1 MAKRSKDLIKFV
13 VTEKDRLA
21 FTVNTEYNNML
32 DYLSKRLEN
41 LHEEEDIP
49 FEEYKE
55 LSKRILKCLATLKL
69 SFNSFDDS
77 IEEMFE
83 EYNLEQ
89 YRNKGIAKSSNIK
102 ERSSDSKEQSS
113 EPDIDAWDIAFECTN
128 STDNALEDQQ
138 SSPAAFNDIFEDLRA
153 SINNIFVDKNAAVS
167 DSENTSG

>member
-113 EPDIDAWDIAFECTN
+113 EPDIDGILLL
-128 STDNALEDQQ
+128 NALIQRIMHLKT
-138 SSPAAFNDIFEDLRA
+138 SSQVLQHLTIYLR
-153 SINNIFVDKNAAVS
+153 I
-167 DSENTSG
+167 